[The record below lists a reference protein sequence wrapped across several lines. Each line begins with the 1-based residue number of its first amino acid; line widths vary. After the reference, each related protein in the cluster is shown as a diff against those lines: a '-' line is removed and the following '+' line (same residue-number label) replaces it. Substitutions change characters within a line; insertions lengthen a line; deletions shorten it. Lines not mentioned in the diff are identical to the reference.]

1 MSTLSPDAPELL
13 LTINQTRAR
22 ALHEMLPV
30 SMLVGLLAA
39 FGAGFVL
46 RTRVPVDLLVTW
58 LAVRV
63 LVTAIRLSHSY
74 LTLKGRLGPVEST
87 FWAYR
92 GLSLM
97 DGIAWGALGWGLT
110 PMMNLEVAVVTICM
124 LIGVA
129 ALGIFM
135 LHVDRLSAS
144 AFIVPIMLPNAF
156 YGLMRQDD
164 LGVFCCVAILGLM
177 ALLLLEARR
186 SSNRLF
192 EYLRLRFQSEQVSQD
207 RAEALKQAEQL
218 AETKSRFVATMS
230 HEMRTPLHGMLGL
243 VRILRQRE
251 RDPQALHQLDLIRG
265 SGDHLVNV
273 INDILDF
280 SRMEAGSLPLH
291 QQAFNL
297 HDLFAEVVETSNVTA
312 TEKGLSLEMRLDI
325 PRGVDVMGDPV
336 RLRQVL
342 HNLLGNAIKF
352 TPAGFV
358 RLHAWRDK
366 EGDDVRVAVA
376 DSGIGIPPEEQS
388 RIFEAFHQAEG
399 TYQRRF
405 GGTGLGLTISRELAR
420 AMGGSLVCRS
430 QVGEGSVFT
439 VSLPLPVIA
448 TSSPALSLTQDAK
461 AFWSE
466 SSDHVPHVLL
476 VEDNPVNAIVA
487 EAELHNLGV
496 QVTVLRDGQ
505 QAVQWLESQPVDLVL
520 MDCEM
525 PGMDGFEA
533 TRRIRERESATG
545 RHPVC
550 IVALTANGWDAY
562 ARRCLDV
569 GMNDHLAK
577 PFRPEDLAR
586 MIGRHLNA
594 MALAS

>member
-1 MSTLSPDAPELL
+1 MSTLPPDAPELL

-30 SMLVGLLAA
+30 SMTVGLLAA

-46 RTRVPVDLLVTW
+46 RTRVPVDLLVAW

-63 LVTAIRLSHSY
+63 LVNVIRLSHSY

-97 DGIAWGALGWGLT
+97 DGVAWGALGWGLT

-156 YGLMRQDD
+156 YGLMRRDD

-207 RAEALKQAEQL
+207 RAEALRQAEQL

-265 SGDHLVNV
+265 SGDHLVSV

-291 QQAFNL
+291 QQPFNL
-297 HDLFAEVVETSNVTA
+297 YNLFAEVAETSNVTA
-312 TEKGLSLEMRLDI
+312 TEKGLSLEMRLDM
-325 PRGVDVMGDPV
+325 PRGVEVMGDPL

-352 TPAGFV
+352 TPEGFV
-358 RLHAWRDK
+358 RLHAWRDT
-366 EGDDVRVAVA
+366 ESGDVRVAVE

-420 AMGGSLVCRS
+420 VMGGSLACRS

-439 VSLPLPVIA
+439 LSLPLPVIA
-448 TSSPALSLTQDAK
+448 TPSTARTSEDVK
-461 AFWSE
+461 AFWME
-466 SSDHVPHVLL
+466 SPEHVPHVLL

-487 EAELHNLGV
+487 EAELQNLGI

-533 TRRIRERESATG
+533 TRRIRDRESATG
-545 RHPVC
+545 RSPVC

-562 ARRCLDV
+562 ARRCLEV

-586 MIGRHLNA
+586 TIGRHLNA
-594 MALAS
+594 MAPVS